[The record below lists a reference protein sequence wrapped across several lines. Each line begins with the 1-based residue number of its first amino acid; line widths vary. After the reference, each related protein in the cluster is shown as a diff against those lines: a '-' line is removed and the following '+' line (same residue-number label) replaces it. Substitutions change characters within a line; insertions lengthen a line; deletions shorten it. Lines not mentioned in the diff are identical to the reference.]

1 MRTLVDYVAE
11 VVYDRA
17 QPLPWE
23 KALDEDRDYYS
34 VIAEIV
40 LDTVATQLE
49 EAGFDVAAEYIVLD
63 AERAR
68 QARLAS

>member
-11 VVYDRA
+11 VAYDGA
-17 QPLPWE
+17 LPLPWE
-23 KALDEDRDYYS
+23 KALDHDRDYYTS
-34 VIAEIV
+34 LAEVI